1 MNDLLPLAET
11 IAARLKARKETIAV
25 AESSTG
31 GLISAA
37 LLAVGGASA
46 YFMGGGVV
54 YTRQAKQLLLSID
67 DAAIARFR
75 AATEGHARG
84 NRGAR
89 AHTRARRASAFQ
101 YHLGPVGNRRYRAD
115 RQPLRRSGR
124 AHVHRPRRREREGN
138 HAANR
143 QGRPRRQHVR
153 VRRRGAQAARGQS
166 RLRDLREW
174 YGAGVN

>member
-1 MNDLLPLAET
+1 MKDLLPLAET

-67 DAAIARFR
+67 DAAIAQFR
-75 AATEGHARG
+75 AATEGHALVLARAARARFSVTWGLSETGATGPTG
-84 NRGAR
+84 NRYGDKAGHTCIAVAGPAER
-89 AHTRARRASAFQ
+89 AITLETGSSDRVANMRAFGTAALDLLVECLSTQ
-101 YHLGPVGNRRYRAD
+101 
-115 RQPLRRSGR
+115 RS
-124 AHVHRPRRREREGN
+124 
-138 HAANR
+138 
-143 QGRPRRQHVR
+143 
-153 VRRRGAQAARGQS
+153 
-166 RLRDLREW
+166 
-174 YGAGVN
+174 